1 MNAGPVAHRTA
12 RPEQSATVAALSHDG
27 RGIAK
32 LSGKTLFIEDA
43 LPGEEVTFRIL
54 KRHRDY
60 DDARVVE
67 VLKASPVRV
76 IPRCKHYGICGGC
89 SLQHLEPAAQLT
101 AKQQTLLDNLKRIGG
116 LEPDGLLPPLTGPV
130 WDYRRRARFSVHKSG
145 TGRVFLGF
153 KERNRPLVTELQH
166 CDIVDPKIGCLIAPL
181 AEMLA
186 GLSIAGHIPQL
197 EAAVGSDA
205 TVLMLQT
212 LSTPTETDR
221 QALAAF
227 ETRHAVRFYMQS
239 GKIGKGAPLQGAPVD
254 MHYSLPEPGVDIHF
268 EPGDFIQVNGEVNR
282 RLVELTLKELDA
294 QPGEEVLDLFCG
306 LGNFTLPLARIAGRV
321 TGIEGDVELVARAR
335 RNAKSNGLSNA
346 EFAQADL
353 FADTTG
359 DWSRRFYARIL
370 LDPPRAGAQEIIA
383 RFPKF
388 NARRIVYVSCHPA
401 TLARDAKTLV
411 AEQGWRLTRAGVLD
425 MFPHTSHVESI
436 AVFDRSES

>member
-116 LEPDGLLPPLTGPV
+116 LEPDGLLPPPTGPV

-166 CDIVDPKIGCLIAPL
+166 
-181 AEMLA
+181 
-186 GLSIAGHIPQL
+186 
-197 EAAVGSDA
+197 
-205 TVLMLQT
+205 
-212 LSTPTETDR
+212 
-221 QALAAF
+221 
-227 ETRHAVRFYMQS
+227 
-239 GKIGKGAPLQGAPVD
+239 
-254 MHYSLPEPGVDIHF
+254 
-268 EPGDFIQVNGEVNR
+268 
-282 RLVELTLKELDA
+282 
-294 QPGEEVLDLFCG
+294 
-306 LGNFTLPLARIAGRV
+306 
-321 TGIEGDVELVARAR
+321 
-335 RNAKSNGLSNA
+335 
-346 EFAQADL
+346 
-353 FADTTG
+353 
-359 DWSRRFYARIL
+359 
-370 LDPPRAGAQEIIA
+370 
-383 RFPKF
+383 
-388 NARRIVYVSCHPA
+388 
-401 TLARDAKTLV
+401 
-411 AEQGWRLTRAGVLD
+411 
-425 MFPHTSHVESI
+425 
-436 AVFDRSES
+436 